1 MLVTGW
7 QTKREVPFSKKASL
21 EVETETAT
29 FTKARY
35 RSPSGLIKHLKCSL
49 LFLSAH
55 LIRGLA
61 EKERAGGRGVET
73 EKPRG
78 FLLLLNRRT
87 HQFFQRCGI
96 FSSAAAASLRAVART
111 ARSNRERN
119 YWTRVC
125 VGYTRTRARSTTCS
139 LGRRIYIDAQ
149 SCCGVTVS

>member
-49 LFLSAH
+49 LFLSVH

-61 EKERAGGRGVET
+61 EKERGGVET

-111 ARSNRERN
+111 VRSNRERN
-119 YWTRVC
+119 YWTHVC
-125 VGYTRTRARSTTCS
+125 VGHTRTRARSTTCS
-139 LGRRIYIDAQ
+139 LGRSIYIDAQ
-149 SCCGVTVS
+149 SCCGVPVS